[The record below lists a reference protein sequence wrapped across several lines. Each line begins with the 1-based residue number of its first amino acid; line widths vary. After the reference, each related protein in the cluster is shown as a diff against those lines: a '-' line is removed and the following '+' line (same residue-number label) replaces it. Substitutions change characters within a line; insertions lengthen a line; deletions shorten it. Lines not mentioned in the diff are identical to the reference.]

1 VADVSLVDTDDVDEE
16 ELCDELV
23 IDVLELVLL
32 LDDAWSKVALVK
44 TELVVS
50 IVVVED
56 VVDAVVN
63 VMVFVWAVLV
73 VMTGGGLLVVDTV
86 VTEDWVVETKVVVMA
101 VVVTVVVTGGGGA
114 EEDCDE
120 TVEVVDV
127 VGCAPG

>member
-32 LDDAWSKVALVK
+32 FDDVCSKLKLVK

-56 VVDAVVN
+56 VDVVDVVVN
-63 VMVFVWAVLV
+63 VMVFV
-73 VMTGGGLLVVDTV
+73 
-86 VTEDWVVETKVVVMA
+86 
-101 VVVTVVVTGGGGA
+101 
-114 EEDCDE
+114 
-120 TVEVVDV
+120 
-127 VGCAPG
+127 